1 MDDVEAGLS
10 RQRRGQVDLIW
21 HDAFSPRHCPQLW
34 TVELLEAAT
43 ALFAP
48 RGRWISFSSA
58 AAVRDTLRQLGL
70 QLVALER
77 PASAT
82 PSAWSGGTLASPL
95 ALESQPPAAHGGQP
109 LWRPLTPMEHDH
121 LASAAGEPYRDP
133 TGTADAATILANR
146 LAAQAEALASGRR
159 LASSAWRRRCLGKPS
174 AVSAIPPLKRAQE
187 P

>member
-70 QLVALER
+70 QLVALE
-77 PASAT
+77 PE
-82 PSAWSGGTLASPL
+82 LARLP
-95 ALESQPPAAHGGQP
+95 E
-109 LWRPLTPMEHDH
+109 PM
-121 LASAAGEPYRDP
+121 R
-133 TGTADAATILANR
+133 
-146 LAAQAEALASGRR
+146 
-159 LASSAWRRRCLGKPS
+159 
-174 AVSAIPPLKRAQE
+174 
-187 P
+187 